1 MMRRENEG
9 AIAVIPAKAGIQPE
23 PRARIAWISAFAGMT
38 LLLLASCAEMPK
50 SDAPKPAAPQITEET
65 LRKRAEEQLA
75 QGVQQY
81 QAGEYDNAVKSLTAS
96 LEHGMLS
103 KQEQSR
109 ARKFIAFSHCV
120 QARDASCRAEFR
132 KAFEINPEFALTPA
146 EDGHPIWGPVY
157 RDVRTQLIAEREAA
171 QGRGPSTGSLGK
183 AEKMLADG
191 MLKYDSGDYDA
202 SLTLLEGA
210 IKEGLKDK
218 PDQVRAM
225 KHIAFNLCLK
235 SRWRDCRAAFIKI
248 YDVDPDFDLTPAE
261 AGHPSWTKTFAGAKA
276 QAKRALQD
284 KAAREAREKAKA
296 PPAAAVPKKN

>member
-1 MMRRENEG
+1 MMRREPRML
-9 AIAVIPAKAGIQPE
+9 APWIP
-23 PRARIAWISAFAGMT
+23 AFAGMT
-38 LLLLASCAEMPK
+38 LKIAAIAGALLLVSCAELGK
-50 SDAPKPAAPQITEET
+50 QDAPKPAAPQITEDS
-65 LRKRAEEQLA
+65 LRKRAQEQLA

-81 QAGEYDNAVKSLTAS
+81 GAGEFDNAVKTLSAS

-103 KQEQSR
+103 KQDQSR
-109 ARKFIAFSHCV
+109 ARKFLAFSHCV
-120 QARDASCRAEFR
+120 QARTDACRAEFR
-132 KAFEINPEFALTPA
+132 KAFEIYPEFALTPA

-157 RDVRTQLIAEREAA
+157 RDVRTQLITEREAA
-171 QGRGPSTGSLGK
+171 QGRKPSGASLGK
-183 AEKMLADG
+183 AEGMLADG
-191 MLKYDSGDYDA
+191 MLKYDAGDYDA

-210 IKEGLKDK
+210 LKEGLKDK
-218 PDQVRAM
+218 ADQVRAM
-225 KHIAFNLCLK
+225 KHVAFNLCLK